1 MPLKQGEKK
10 KPEALVKGVEF
21 IFSPGDWRLHTA
33 HLCFRSK
40 KEIEISIAAC
50 WNALRYPR
58 CQRRSDHSNAFFF
71 FTRMRQNIWK
81 IRLVRAWG
89 TFQKHWQLLVHQKWA
104 HTVICIDFV
113 GFVRACSQLS
123 ADLLQWWC
131 RQNVYRCLQCFQ
143 KFSHITFHN
152 NIVIHKHFHALNLTS
167 LFCFIFFWPWNKLHP
182 QLEKHS
188 SYVIGN
194 KKHVRSNEGGVVGFG
209 MYTSLQN
216 EKSMGWR

>member
-71 FTRMRQNIWK
+71 FYKNAAEYLKNTISQSLRNFSEA
-81 IRLVRAWG
+81 LAAPRA
-89 TFQKHWQLLVHQKWA
+89 
-104 HTVICIDFV
+104 
-113 GFVRACSQLS
+113 SEMS
-123 ADLLQWWC
+123 
-131 RQNVYRCLQCFQ
+131 
-143 KFSHITFHN
+143 SHC
-152 NIVIHKHFHALNLTS
+152 NL
-167 LFCFIFFWPWNKLHP
+167 
-182 QLEKHS
+182 
-188 SYVIGN
+188 Y
-194 KKHVRSNEGGVVGFG
+194 
-209 MYTSLQN
+209 
-216 EKSMGWR
+216 